1 MEHEQ
6 SKDVFREGW
15 VRCPDVSGS
24 HRMAYTDWGDE
35 HNPRVLVCV
44 HGLTRNGRDFDL
56 LARQMARHY
65 RVICPDVAGRGKS
78 DWLKEKSTYCIPQYA
93 ADMLVLLARLNVEQ
107 VDWLG
112 TSMGGL
118 IGMALATLKDSPIRN
133 LVLNDVGPVI
143 TQVSL
148 ERIAC
153 YVGQPKSWASFEA
166 AESYLKLIGASFG
179 KLNSQQWRSLS
190 LHTFMQGS
198 DGLWRFNY
206 DPGIAEP
213 FRTEYLKEDR
223 DQWPLYEAIHCPVL
237 AIRGADSDL
246 LPREAWLA
254 MGERGP
260 KAELAEIPGVGH
272 APMFLA
278 DAEIRRV
285 SDFLLKP

>member
-6 SKDVFREGW
+6 SKAEFRESW

-35 HNPRVLVCV
+35 HNPQVLVCV

-56 LARQMARHY
+56 LAKQMARHY

-78 DWLKEKSTYCIPQYA
+78 DWLEEKSAYGIPQYA

-118 IGMALATLKDSPIRN
+118 IGMVLAALKDSPIRR
-133 LVLNDVGPVI
+133 LILNDVGPVI
-143 TQVSL
+143 TKASL
-148 ERIAC
+148 QRIAC
-153 YVGQPKSWASFEA
+153 YVGEPKSWESYEA

-179 KLNSQQWRSLS
+179 NLSSEQWRRLS
-190 LHTFMQGS
+190 QHGFVQGK
-198 DGLWRFNY
+198 DGQWRFNY
-206 DPGIAEP
+206 DPGIAQP
-213 FRTEYLKEDR
+213 FRIEYLKEDG

-246 LPREAWLA
+246 LSREAWLA
-254 MGERGP
+254 MGKRGP
-260 KAELAEIPGVGH
+260 GAELAEIPGVGH
-272 APMFLA
+272 APMFLS
-278 DAEIRRV
+278 DSEIRLV
-285 SDFLLKP
+285 SDFLLRS